1 MLADCW
7 QKILLM
13 LADCWL
19 ALSNNLLTTMAT
31 FKALVLSDGKRAD
44 GTYNVKIRVTHN
56 RQSLRVATSMYV
68 KSEQMTRSLKF
79 KDQRI
84 IDACDSIISEWRG
97 IVADLGTTA
106 DALSC
111 SDLVEYLRSKT
122 RDAKGFR
129 LDFIAYIRRFAE
141 RKAKHNTKASYL
153 TLANALT
160 RYTEGKT
167 LDISE
172 VKVSF
177 LQGFEDWMRKEE
189 IAAGTMHLY
198 MSVLKAAHNAAKLEY
213 NDEDNGEVRIPGS
226 PFLRYKIPQAPLPEP
241 RAIDL
246 ATLQRIAD
254 LDDENA
260 VNSLRNLGRDLFML
274 SFALGGINAVD
285 LYDLP
290 YSAYKGDY
298 IEYNRKKT
306 QHSRIDKAYYRV
318 AIVPEVR
325 PLLERYLDPTKKR
338 LFRFHLRY
346 CNSNT
351 FLARVPSSVKAVAQ
365 VVKFSREYTYYSARH
380 TYATLA
386 RNACAIDMYT
396 VHELLNHSDQK
407 MKITDRYIERDW
419 QRLFDAHAKV
429 VKLVDWT
436 KISKN

>member
-1 MLADCW
+1 
-7 QKILLM
+7 
-13 LADCWL
+13 
-19 ALSNNLLTTMAT
+19 MAT
-31 FKALVLSDGKRAD
+31 FKAVVLGDRKRAD
-44 GTYNVKIRVTHN
+44 GTYNVKIRVTHK
-56 RQSLRVATSMYV
+56 RQTLKVPTSMYV
-68 KSEQMTRSLKF
+68 KSEQMTRSLKL

-84 IDACDSIISEWRG
+84 IDACDAIIAEWRG
-97 IVADLGTTA
+97 VVADLGTTA
-106 DALSC
+106 DVLSC
-111 SDLVEYLRSKT
+111 ADLVEYLRSKT

-141 RKAKHNTKASYL
+141 RKTKHNTKASYL
-153 TLANALT
+153 TLANALN
-160 RYTEGKT
+160 RYTEGKG
-167 LDISE
+167 LDISDI
-172 VKVSF
+172 KVPM

-189 IAAGTMHLY
+189 IAPGTMHLY

-213 NDEDNGEVRIPGS
+213 NDEDNGVIRIQGS
-226 PFLRYKIPQAPLPEP
+226 PFARYKMPKAPLPEP

-285 LYDLP
+285 LYNLP

-298 IEYNRKKT
+298 IEYNRRKT
-306 QHSRIDKAYYRV
+306 QHSRMDKAYYRV
-318 AIVPEVR
+318 AVLPEVR
-325 PLLERYLDPTKKR
+325 PLLERYLDPTKQR
-338 LFRFHLRY
+338 LFRLHLRY
-346 CNSNT
+346 CVDKT
-351 FLARVPSSVKAVAQ
+351 FLARVPDAIKAVAK
-365 VVKFSREYTYYSARH
+365 VVKSERAYTYYSARH

-386 RNACAIDMYT
+386 RNTCAIDMYT
-396 VHELLNHSDQK
+396 VHELLNHSDQA

-429 VKLVDWT
+429 VRLVDWT

>member
-1 MLADCW
+1 
-7 QKILLM
+7 
-13 LADCWL
+13 
-19 ALSNNLLTTMAT
+19 MAT
-31 FKALVLSDGKRAD
+31 FKAIVIGDYKRAD

-56 RQSLRVATSMYV
+56 RKIMRVGTQMYV
-68 KSEQMTRSLKF
+68 DSTQLTRALKI

-84 IDACDSIISEWRG
+84 IDACDRIIAEWRNA
-97 IVADLGTTA
+97 VAELGVAA
-106 DALSC
+106 DSY
-111 SDLVEYLRSKT
+111 DVRQLVNYLQSRSHS
-122 RDAKGFR
+122 AHGFR
-129 LDFIAYIRRFAE
+129 LDFIAYTRKVAE
-141 RKAKHNTKASYL
+141 RKTKGNTRANYLVVAKSLERYRG
-153 TLANALT
+153 AL
-160 RYTEGKT
+160 G
-167 LDISE
+167 LDIAD
-172 VKVSF
+172 VKVSL
-177 LQGFEDWMRKEE
+177 LQSYEAWLRKEE
-189 IAAGTMHLY
+189 VSAGSIHLY
-198 MSVLKAAHNAAKLEY
+198 MSILKAVHNAAKLEY
-213 NDEDNGEVRIPGS
+213 NDEDSGVIHITSS

-386 RNACAIDMYT
+386 RNACAVDMYT

-436 KISKN
+436 KISKSK

>member
-1 MLADCW
+1 
-7 QKILLM
+7 
-13 LADCWL
+13 
-19 ALSNNLLTTMAT
+19 MAT
-31 FKALVLSDGKRAD
+31 FKALTLPEWRRAD

-56 RQSLRVATSMYV
+56 RQSMRVATAIYV
-68 KSEQMTRSLKF
+68 TQAQMTRTFKF

-84 IDACDSIISEWRG
+84 IDACDAIIANWRAL
-97 IVADLGTTA
+97 IADLGAAA

-111 SDLVEYLRSKT
+111 RDIVDYLRSKST
-122 RDAKGFR
+122 EVNGFH
-129 LDFIAYIRRFAE
+129 LDFIGYIRRFAE
-141 RKAKHNTKASYL
+141 RKSKDNTKASYR
-153 TLANALT
+153 TLANALE
-160 RYTEGKT
+160 RYTEGKG
-167 LDISE
+167 LDVAD
-172 VKVSF
+172 VKVPF

-189 IAAGTMHLY
+189 IAPGTMHLY

-213 NDEDNGEVRIPGS
+213 NDEDNGVIRIPGA
-226 PFLRYKIPQAPLPEP
+226 PFTRYKMPKAPLPEP

-290 YSAYKGDY
+290 YSAYKGEY

-306 QHSRIDKAYYRV
+306 AHSRMDKAYYRV
-318 AIVPEVR
+318 AVVPEIR
-325 PLLERYLDPTKKR
+325 PLLERYLDPTKKKLLR
-338 LFRFHLRY
+338 MHLRY
-346 CNSNT
+346 TNSKT
-351 FLARVPSSVKAVAQ
+351 FLARVPDAIKAVAS
-365 VVKFSREYTYYSARH
+365 VAKYERTYTYYSARH

-396 VHELLNHSDQK
+396 VHELLNHSDQA

-419 QRLFDAHAKV
+419 QRLFDAHRKV
-429 VKLVDWT
+429 VTLVDWT
-436 KISKN
+436 KICGK